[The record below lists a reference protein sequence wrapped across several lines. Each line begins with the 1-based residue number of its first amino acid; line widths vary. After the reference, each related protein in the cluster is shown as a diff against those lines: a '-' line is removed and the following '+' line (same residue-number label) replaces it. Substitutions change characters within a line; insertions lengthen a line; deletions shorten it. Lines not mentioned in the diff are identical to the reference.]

1 MSKLLLSTIL
11 TLCGLAG
18 PASAA
23 SQNWNVTEES
33 SSGVKA
39 GQGVWSV
46 NTDPEGKIVGTA
58 NLQLDNGKLLTYTIS
73 GYVKDALYKI
83 EMSDRSD
90 GKNGCVWDG
99 HVPAGGDKSHGLI
112 GTAVCDGGV
121 KLIVRAGF

>member
-1 MSKLLLSTIL
+1 MSKLLLASIVA
-11 TLCGLAG
+11 LCSLAG

>member
-1 MSKLLLSTIL
+1 MSKFLLGMIVALG
-11 TLCGLAG
+11 GLVG

-46 NTDPEGKIVGTA
+46 HTDPEGKISGAA
-58 NLQLDNGKLLTYTIS
+58 NLQLDNGKSLTYTIS
-73 GYVKDALYKI
+73 GHVKDALYKI
-83 EMSDRSD
+83 EMTDRSD
-90 GKNGCVWDG
+90 GKKGCVWDG

-112 GTAVCDGGV
+112 GTAVCANGV
-121 KLIVRAGF
+121 KVIVRAGF

>member
-1 MSKLLLSTIL
+1 MSKLLLGTIL
-11 TLCGLAG
+11 ALCGLAG

-23 SQNWNVTEES
+23 SQNWNVTEET